1 MFMLNSKLLAEAF
14 PINKVEVFFD
24 AEDHSNFLG
33 FQWEMV
39 SQGKMPI
46 GLNTSDTDFN
56 SIGKT
61 GGEKEVTLNVY
72 QMPSH
77 QHDMYEVNPT
87 TAGGSWTPQYNNGG
101 DYQVQLTGALPI
113 QQGYQGLLGQ
123 MRSGGDQPHNNM
135 PPYIVMAFW
144 KRIA

>member
-1 MFMLNSKLLAEAF
+1 MFMLNPKLLSEVF
-14 PINKVEVFFD
+14 PINKIEVFFD

-61 GGEKEVTLNVY
+61 GGEKEVTLTVDQIPPHTHSYKQNISSQNLATGNYGVHNWN
-72 QMPSH
+72 S
-77 QHDMYEVNPT
+77 NST
-87 TAGGSWTPQYNNGG
+87 TGSTGGG
-101 DYQVQLTGALPI
+101 
-113 QQGYQGLLGQ
+113 
-123 MRSGGDQPHNNM
+123 QPHNNM

>member
-1 MFMLNSKLLAEAF
+1 MFMLNPKLLAEAF
-14 PINKVEVFFD
+14 PINKIEIFFD
-24 AEDHSNFLG
+24 NEDHSSFLG

-61 GGEKEVTLNVY
+61 GGEKEVTLTVD
-72 QMPSH
+72 QIPPHSH
-77 QHDMYEVNPT
+77 QARVSSIAGSDETITRGT
-87 TAGGSWTPQYNNGG
+87 TKGVWRSLISSAGG
-101 DYQVQLTGALPI
+101 
-113 QQGYQGLLGQ
+113 GQ
-123 MRSGGDQPHNNM
+123 AHNNM

-144 KRIA
+144 KRVA

>member
-1 MFMLNSKLLAEAF
+1 MLNPKLLAEAF

-61 GGEKEVTLNVY
+61 GGEKEVTLTN
-72 QMPSH
+72 
-77 QHDMYEVNPT
+77 DMIPEHYHIFGIGPQNNSGPYKLPY
-87 TAGGSWTPQYNNGG
+87 GGNRYSDNAQAITSTVGG
-101 DYQVQLTGALPI
+101 G
-113 QQGYQGLLGQ
+113 
-123 MRSGGDQPHNNM
+123 QPHNNM

>member
-1 MFMLNSKLLAEAF
+1 MFMFNPKLLAEAF

-61 GGEKEVTLNVY
+61 GGEKEVTLTVD
-72 QMPSH
+72 QIPPHTH
-77 QHDMYEVNPT
+77 QAQVSSISGSDET
-87 TAGGSWTPQYNNGG
+87 ITRGTSKALWRSLISSTGGG
-101 DYQVQLTGALPI
+101 
-113 QQGYQGLLGQ
+113 
-123 MRSGGDQPHNNM
+123 QPHNNM
-135 PPYIVMAFW
+135 PPYIVMAFC

>member
-1 MFMLNSKLLAEAF
+1 MFMLNSKLLSEAF

-24 AEDHSNFLG
+24 AEDHSSFLG
-33 FQWEMV
+33 FQWEMI

-61 GGEKEVTLNVY
+61 GGQKEVTLTID
-72 QMPSH
+72 QIPPHSH
-77 QHDMYEVNPT
+77 QAMVSSLAGSDETITRGT
-87 TAGGSWTPQYNNGG
+87 TKGVWRSLISSAGGG
-101 DYQVQLTGALPI
+101 
-113 QQGYQGLLGQ
+113 
-123 MRSGGDQPHNNM
+123 QPHNNM

>member
-1 MFMLNSKLLAEAF
+1 MFMLNSKLLSEAF

-24 AEDHSNFLG
+24 AEDHSSFLG
-33 FQWEMV
+33 FQWEMI

-61 GGEKEVTLNVY
+61 GGEKEVTLTVAQIPPHN
-72 QMPSH
+72 H
-77 QHDMYEVNPT
+77 QAFVSA
-87 TAGGSWTPQYNNGG
+87 TAGPDETITRGTTKGVWRSLISSAGG
-101 DYQVQLTGALPI
+101 G
-113 QQGYQGLLGQ
+113 
-123 MRSGGDQPHNNM
+123 QPHNNM

>member
-1 MFMLNSKLLAEAF
+1 MFNPKLLSEAF

-56 SIGKT
+56 LIGKT
-61 GGEKEVTLNVY
+61 GGEKEVTLTIA
-72 QMPSH
+72 QIPPHSH
-77 QHDMYEVNPT
+77 ELYCSGT
-87 TAGGSWTPQYNNGG
+87 GGNSSSLQRVTNNGVW
-101 DYQVQLTGALPI
+101 DANKTKSTG
-113 QQGYQGLLGQ
+113 
-123 MRSGGDQPHNNM
+123 GGQPHNNM

-144 KRIA
+144 RRVA

>member
-1 MFMLNSKLLAEAF
+1 MFVFNPKLLAEAF

-39 SQGKMPI
+39 SQGKIPI

-61 GGEKEVTLNVY
+61 GGEKEVTLTVG

-77 QHDMYEVNPT
+77 QHDMFEVNPS
-87 TAGGSWTPQYNNGG
+87 TAGGTWTPQYNNGG
-101 DYQVQLTGALPI
+101 EYQVQLTGTLPI

>member
-1 MFMLNSKLLAEAF
+1 MFMFNPKLLAEAF
-14 PINKVEVFFD
+14 PINKIEVFFD
-24 AEDHSNFLG
+24 AEDHSHFLG

-61 GGEKEVTLNVY
+61 GGEKEVTLTVD
-72 QMPSH
+72 QIPPHSH
-77 QHDMYEVNPT
+77 ELYCSGT
-87 TAGGSWTPQYNNGG
+87 GGNSSSLQRVTNNGVW
-101 DYQVQLTGALPI
+101 DANKTKSTG
-113 QQGYQGLLGQ
+113 
-123 MRSGGDQPHNNM
+123 GGQPHNNM

-144 KRIA
+144 RRVA

>member
-1 MFMLNSKLLAEAF
+1 MFMLNPKLLAEAF

-33 FQWEMV
+33 FQWEMI

-61 GGEKEVTLNVY
+61 GGEKEHKLTSNEIPPL
-72 QMPSH
+72 S
-77 QHDMYEVNPT
+77 VNLKGARIG
-87 TAGGSWTPQYNNGG
+87 AGGTQELVYWNGAEG
-101 DYQVQLTGALPI
+101 DY
-113 QQGYQGLLGQ
+113 LGVGTTD
-123 MRSGGDQPHNNM
+123 GGGQPHNNM

>member
-1 MFMLNSKLLAEAF
+1 MFMLNPKLLSEAF
-14 PINKVEVFFD
+14 PVNKVEVFFD

-33 FQWEMV
+33 FNWEMI

-56 SIGKT
+56 LIGKT
-61 GGEKEVTLNVY
+61 GGEKMHTLTVDEI
-72 QMPSH
+72 PSH
-77 QHDMYEVNPT
+77 QHRMASYTGSGSTNDGYNAYVGNGVYR
-87 TAGGSWTPQYNNGG
+87 AGLYTNNTGG
-101 DYQVQLTGALPI
+101 GE
-113 QQGYQGLLGQ
+113 
-123 MRSGGDQPHNNM
+123 PHNNM

>member
-1 MFMLNSKLLAEAF
+1 MFMLNPKLLSEVF
-14 PINKVEVFFD
+14 PINKIEVFFD

-61 GGEKEVTLNVY
+61 GGEKEATLTVKQIPPHY
-72 QMPSH
+72 H
-77 QHDMYEVNPT
+77 TVLGY
-87 TAGGSWTPQYNNGG
+87 AGTSQWATGEIWFRAAADSDNAPKSKDTSSTGG
-101 DYQVQLTGALPI
+101 G
-113 QQGYQGLLGQ
+113 
-123 MRSGGDQPHNNM
+123 QPHNNM

>member
-1 MFMLNSKLLAEAF
+1 MFMFNPKLLSEVF
-14 PINKVEVFFD
+14 PINKIEVFFD
-24 AEDHSNFLG
+24 AEDHSSFLG

-46 GLNTSDTDFN
+46 GLNTSDTDFD

-61 GGEKEVTLNVY
+61 GGEKEHTLTSDEI
-72 QMPSH
+72 PPLS
-77 QHDMYEVNPT
+77 VNLKGARIG
-87 TAGGSWTPQYNNGG
+87 AGGTQELIYWNGAST
-101 DYQVQLTGALPI
+101 DYIGVGTTD
-113 QQGYQGLLGQ
+113 
-123 MRSGGDQPHNNM
+123 GGEQPHNNM

>member
-1 MFMLNSKLLAEAF
+1 MFNPKLLSEAF

-24 AEDHSNFLG
+24 SEDHSHFLG
-33 FQWEMV
+33 FQWEMI

-61 GGEKEVTLNVY
+61 GGEKEVTLTVD
-72 QMPSH
+72 QIPPHSH
-77 QHDMYEVNPT
+77 ELYCSGT
-87 TAGGSWTPQYNNGG
+87 GGNSSSLQRVTNNGVW
-101 DYQVQLTGALPI
+101 DANKTKSTG
-113 QQGYQGLLGQ
+113 
-123 MRSGGDQPHNNM
+123 GGQPHNNM

-144 KRIA
+144 RRVA

>member
-1 MFMLNSKLLAEAF
+1 MLNPKLLAEAF

-33 FQWEMV
+33 FQWEMI

-61 GGEKEVTLNVY
+61 GGEKEVILTID
-72 QMPSH
+72 QIQP
-77 QHDMYEVNPT
+77 HDHKDGKIND
-87 TAGGSWTPQYNNGG
+87 AIAANNGG
-101 DYQVQLTGALPI
+101 RSAVIVHKSESGTIPTTKTG
-113 QQGYQGLLGQ
+113 
-123 MRSGGDQPHNNM
+123 GGQPHNNM

>member
-1 MFMLNSKLLAEAF
+1 MFMLNPKLLAEAF

-46 GLNTSDTDFN
+46 GLNTSDADFN

-61 GGEKEVTLNVY
+61 GGEKAVTLTLNEVPPHYHYLNNNGNDDTRLTMNAAPTGGNNYNVY
-72 QMPSH
+72 MDSASST
-77 QHDMYEVNPT
+77 E
-87 TAGGSWTPQYNNGG
+87 NGP
-101 DYQVQLTGALPI
+101 YIVTN
-113 QQGYQGLLGQ
+113 Y
-123 MRSGGDQPHNNM
+123 SGGGQQHNNM

-144 KRIA
+144 RRVA